1 MESRLKGKIMQN
13 FKDFKF
19 YKGIAYILVFTV
31 FSFYISKIAFIE
43 NLGFSILII
52 AILLGIFLS
61 NVLDRFNFIENKSS
75 LSFCTK
81 QLLRLAIVLYGFRLT
96 VSDLQD
102 IGIQGV
108 IYSFIIV
115 CATFIFGYIIG
126 VKFLKIDKQ
135 IAILVSAGSSI
146 CGAAAVLATE
156 SVLKNK
162 AYKTSIAISTV
173 VLFGTLAMFI
183 YPYFYNL
190 GLLSINEQKMALYIG
205 GTLHE
210 VAHVVGAANSLDNE
224 LISNNAVVVKM
235 IRVIFLAP
243 FLIFVAL
250 TFIPKNT
257 QKTKLAIPWF
267 AVLFIVVILFNSF
280 NIFEAKT
287 IDLINEI
294 DLFLLAMAMFALGY
308 NTKIKEIISV
318 GFKPLVLGFIL
329 FMWLIFVGYA
339 LVFLL

>member
-1 MESRLKGKIMQN
+1 MED
-13 FKDFKF
+13 FKDLKF
-19 YKGIAYILVFTV
+19 YKGIGFILLFTV
-31 FSFYISKIAFIE
+31 LSFFISKVAFIE
-43 NLGFSILII
+43 KLGFSILII

-61 NVLDRFNFIENKSS
+61 NTLNKYDFIENKNS
-75 LSFCTK
+75 LNFCTK
-81 QLLRLAIVLYGFRLT
+81 QLLRFAIVLYGFRLT

-108 IYSFIIV
+108 LYSFIIV
-115 CATFIFGYIIG
+115 LGTFIFGYIIG
-126 VKFLKIDKQ
+126 VKILGIDKQ

-183 YPYFYNL
+183 YPYLYNI
-190 GLLSINEQKMALYIG
+190 GLLNLNEQEVALYIG

-224 LISNNAVVVKM
+224 LISNNSVVVKM
-235 IRVIFLAP
+235 IRVMFLAP

-250 TFIPKNT
+250 IFVPKNT

-267 AVLFIVVILFNSF
+267 AVLFIVVIIFNSF
-280 NIFEAKT
+280 NIIDSKT
-287 IDLINEI
+287 IEIINEI
-294 DLFLLAMAMFALGY
+294 DLFLLAMSMFALGY

-318 GFKPLVLGFIL
+318 GFKPLLLGLVLFI
-329 FMWLIFVGYA
+329 WLISVGYA
-339 LVFLL
+339 LVVLL